1 MPSFTRDVRYAL
13 RMLRKSPGYTS
24 IAMLTL
30 AIGIGANTAI
40 FSFVDG
46 MLLKPLPYPDSDRI
60 MRVMEKP
67 PQGERNAISTLNFL
81 DWQRDNT
88 VFDFLAAQTGGG
100 ATLTGVSEPVLLR
113 GARVSADYF
122 RIFSMESALGR
133 TFAPGEDQLGK
144 HRVVILS
151 HALWVSQFG
160 ADPGIVNRPILLDN
174 QPHTVVG
181 VLPKGSAFDRA
192 FTQIWRPLAFE
203 RSNMTRDFHWLVSF
217 GRLKQG
223 VSLEQAQSAMS
234 ALGARIATDFPA
246 SNKGWGVVVE
256 RYADTL
262 IGPDMR
268 RALLVLMSATGFVLL
283 IGCANLANLA
293 LTRGLSREREVVVR
307 ASLGARRGLLI
318 RQFLTEHV
326 LLSVSGG
333 ALGLAVGYGLMSAM
347 LTLLPPFSFAREI
360 AIEMDTRVLAFAMVL
375 AISTGILFGLVPAIQ
390 ATRPD
395 LAAAMKDDNR
405 SSSGSLARR
414 RLRDTFIVAE
424 VAMAFVLL
432 VGSGLMMR
440 SFFRLMN
447 VDAGFDSTNLLTMRL
462 PMTTDQ
468 FPDADQLNRYL
479 REVRAAVEA
488 VPGVR
493 ETAYSCAPP
502 MQGACFG
509 MPMQIANRPTI
520 DRANRQGG
528 FFKVVSPSYFSTLG
542 IRIVRG
548 RALSDRDTRSSPPVL
563 IINER
568 FARRYFRDEDPIG
581 QHILIQEIVPGK
593 TELGSE
599 ISWEVVGTI
608 GDEKIGGPA
617 DDQSAGVYVSQEQS
631 PVYGMVLSVRA
642 GVDPLTLRKAITAAI
657 HSVSKDQ
664 AIIDVRTVDQ
674 IRDLAMAGRR
684 LQSVLLSVFGAVALV
699 LAGLG
704 VYGVISHSVAQ
715 RTREMGIRAA
725 LGASKPSLLRLVFQR
740 AVGLTAVGLALGMA
754 GASALTGLM
763 GNLLYNV
770 SPRDPATMTAVAFT
784 LAAVAGLASYV
795 PARRA
800 TKIDPV
806 VALRYE

>member
-1 MPSFTRDVRYAL
+1 
-13 RMLRKSPGYTS
+13 MLRRSPGYTS
-24 IAMLTL
+24 VAILTL
-30 AIGIGANTAI
+30 AISIGANTAI

-46 MLLKPLPYPDSDRI
+46 VLLKPLPYRDADRI
-60 MRVMEKP
+60 VRVMEKP
-67 PQGERNAISTLNFL
+67 PQGERNGISTLNFL

-100 ATLTGVSEPVLLR
+100 ATLTGVTEPVQLR
-113 GARVSADYF
+113 GARVSADFF
-122 RIFSMESALGR
+122 RIFGIEPALGR
-133 TFAPGEDQLGK
+133 TFAHDEDQLGK

-151 HALWVSQFG
+151 RALWVSQFG
-160 ADPGIVNRPILLDN
+160 SDPGIVNRQILLDD
-174 QPHTVVG
+174 QPHTVIG
-181 VLPKGSAFDRA
+181 VLPGGAFDRA
-192 FTQIWRPLAFE
+192 FNQIWRPLAFE
-203 RSNMTRDFHWLVSF
+203 PSNMTRDFHWLVSF
-217 GRLKQG
+217 GRLKDG
-223 VSLEQAQSAMS
+223 VSFEQAQAAMT
-234 ALGARIATDFPA
+234 AIGARIATDFPA
-246 SNKGWGVVVE
+246 SNKGWGVIVE

-262 IGPDMR
+262 VGADMR
-268 RALLVLMSATGFVLL
+268 RALLVLMSATGLVLL

-318 RQFLTEHV
+318 RQFLTEHL

-333 ALGLAVGYGLMSAM
+333 ILGLAVGYGLMTAM
-347 LTLLPPFSFAREI
+347 IALMPPFPFAREI
-360 AIEMDTRVLAFAMVL
+360 AIGMDTRVLAFAMAV
-375 AISTGILFGLVPAIQ
+375 AVSTGILFGLVPALQ
-390 ATRPD
+390 ATRLD
-395 LAAAMKDDNR
+395 LASAMKDDNR
-405 SSSGSLARR
+405 SASGSRGRR
-414 RLRDTFIVAE
+414 RLRDILIVVE
-424 VAMAFVLL
+424 VALAFVLL

-462 PMTTDQ
+462 PISIDQ
-468 FPDADQLNRYL
+468 LPDPDQLNRYL

-502 MQGACFG
+502 MQGSCFG
-509 MPMQIANRPTI
+509 MPMQIANRPTV

-542 IRIVRG
+542 IRIVKG
-548 RALSDRDTRSSPPVL
+548 RALSDRDTRSAPPAL

-568 FARRYFRDEDPIG
+568 FARRYFPDQDPIG

-599 ISWEVVGTI
+599 ISWEVVGMI

-617 DDQSAGVYVSQEQS
+617 DTQSAGVYVSNEQS

-642 GVDPLTLRKAITAAI
+642 GIDPLTLQKAITGAI
-657 HSVSKDQ
+657 HSVRKDQ
-664 AIIDVRTVDQ
+664 AITDIRTVDQ
-674 IRDLAMAGRR
+674 IRDVSMAGRR
-684 LQSVLLSVFGAVALV
+684 LQSVLLGVFGAVALV

-704 VYGVISHSVAQ
+704 VYGVISYSVAQ

-725 LGASKPSLLRLVFQR
+725 LGASKPSLLRLVLNR
-740 AVGLTAVGLALGMA
+740 GAWLTAIGLAIGLG
-754 GASALTGLM
+754 GAFALTRLL

-770 SPRDPATMTAVAFT
+770 SPRDPATMTAVAVM
-784 LAAVAGLASYV
+784 LAVVAGLASYV

-800 TKIDPV
+800 TKIDPM

>member
-1 MPSFTRDVRYAL
+1 
-13 RMLRKSPGYTS
+13 MLRRSPGYTS
-24 IAMLTL
+24 VAILTL
-30 AIGIGANTAI
+30 AISIGANTAI

-46 MLLKPLPYPDSDRI
+46 VLLKPLPYRDADRI
-60 MRVMEKP
+60 VRVMEKP
-67 PQGERNAISTLNFL
+67 PQGERNGISTLNFL

-100 ATLTGVSEPVLLR
+100 ATLTGVTEPVQLR
-113 GARVSADYF
+113 GARVSADFF
-122 RIFSMESALGR
+122 RIFGIEPALGR
-133 TFAPGEDQLGK
+133 TFAHDEDQLGK

-151 HALWVSQFG
+151 RALWVSQFG
-160 ADPGIVNRPILLDN
+160 SDPGIVNRQILLDD
-174 QPHTVVG
+174 QAHTVIG
-181 VLPKGSAFDRA
+181 VLPGGAFDRA
-192 FTQIWRPLAFE
+192 FNQIWRPLAFE
-203 RSNMTRDFHWLVSF
+203 PSNMTRDFHWLVSF
-217 GRLKQG
+217 GRLKDG
-223 VSLEQAQSAMS
+223 VSFEQAQAAMT
-234 ALGARIATDFPA
+234 AIGARIATDFPA
-246 SNKGWGVVVE
+246 SNKGWGVIVE

-262 IGPDMR
+262 VGADMR
-268 RALLVLMSATGFVLL
+268 RALLVLMSATGLVLL

-318 RQFLTEHV
+318 RQFLTEHL

-333 ALGLAVGYGLMSAM
+333 ILGLAVGYGLMTAM
-347 LTLLPPFSFAREI
+347 IALMPPFPFAREI
-360 AIEMDTRVLAFAMVL
+360 AIGMDTRVLAFAMAV
-375 AISTGILFGLVPAIQ
+375 AVSTGILFGLVPALQ
-390 ATRPD
+390 ATRLD
-395 LAAAMKDDNR
+395 LASAMKDDNR
-405 SSSGSLARR
+405 SASGSRGRR
-414 RLRDTFIVAE
+414 RLRDILIVVE
-424 VAMAFVLL
+424 VALAFVLL

-462 PMTTDQ
+462 PISIDQ
-468 FPDADQLNRYL
+468 LPDPDQLNRYL

-502 MQGACFG
+502 MQGSCFG
-509 MPMQIANRPTI
+509 MPMQIANRPTV

-542 IRIVRG
+542 IRIVKG
-548 RALSDRDTRSSPPVL
+548 RALSDRDTRSAPPAL

-568 FARRYFRDEDPIG
+568 FARRYFPDQDPIG

-599 ISWEVVGTI
+599 ISWEVVGMI

-617 DDQSAGVYVSQEQS
+617 DTQSAGVYVSNEQS

-642 GVDPLTLRKAITAAI
+642 GIDPLTLQKAITGAI
-657 HSVSKDQ
+657 HSVRKDQ
-664 AIIDVRTVDQ
+664 AITDIRTVDQ
-674 IRDLAMAGRR
+674 IRDVSMAGRR
-684 LQSVLLSVFGAVALV
+684 LQSVLLGVFGAVALV

-704 VYGVISHSVAQ
+704 VYGVISYSVAQ

-725 LGASKPSLLRLVFQR
+725 LGASKPSLLRLVLNR
-740 AVGLTAVGLALGMA
+740 GAWLTAIGLAIGLG
-754 GASALTGLM
+754 GAFALTRLL

-770 SPRDPATMTAVAFT
+770 SPRDPATMTAVAVM
-784 LAAVAGLASYV
+784 LAVVAGLASYV

-800 TKIDPV
+800 TKIDPM